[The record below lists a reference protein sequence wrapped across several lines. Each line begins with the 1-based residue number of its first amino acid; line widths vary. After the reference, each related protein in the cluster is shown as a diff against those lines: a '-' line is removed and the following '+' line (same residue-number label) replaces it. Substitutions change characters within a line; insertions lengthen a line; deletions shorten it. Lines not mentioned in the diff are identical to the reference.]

1 MIKYEDKFKME
12 IVVEEYDDALEKMP
26 KMLRK
31 FLKTNEQNYT
41 VELDNGRTFMIE
53 GNHMRMHGSYKRIS
67 PNNIYSTDLQ
77 GILKFIIQKVA
88 IKRR

>member
-41 VELDNGRTFMIE
+41 VELDSGRTFIIR
-53 GNHMRMHGSYKRIS
+53 GNHIRNGVYKRIS
-67 PNNIYSTDLQ
+67 PNNIYPPDLQ
-77 GILKFIIQKVA
+77 GILKFIIRKVA